1 MVKGK
6 EKFALWI
13 TPECKRLVDNCYA
26 DDQCQSR
33 SEYIEKA
40 IRFYSGFLHAEK
52 ADRYLPKVLQQI
64 LSGTLD
70 RFAERIGRQL
80 FKLAVEQNVNNH
92 ILASDT
98 DIDARSYTFALSPVA
113 IRQAIAMPS
122 STYRDQFLKLVDKGY
137 LVQRGEGNTYDF
149 YEVPQRVTRT
159 ENESAADGFDFA
171 ANVQQETKSVQN
183 RTGEDIEKNINNTNS
198 IINRG
203 VEKQVSPAPKSEF
216 VF

>member
-1 MVKGK
+1 MPTTVPNQRT
-6 EKFALWI
+6 I
-13 TPECKRLVDNCYA
+13 CVHR
-26 DDQCQSR
+26 
-33 SEYIEKA
+33 EKA
-40 IRFYSGFLHAEK
+40 SADFLGIKNRNWMAASRDLGAHALML
-52 ADRYLPKVLQQI
+52 YLY
-64 LSGTLD
+64 
-70 RFAERIGRQL
+70 
-80 FKLAVEQNVNNH
+80 
-92 ILASDT
+92 LASN
-98 DIDARSYTFALSPVA
+98 ANGYTLALSPAA

-159 ENESAADGFDFA
+159 ENESAADGFGFA

-203 VEKQVSPAPKSEF
+203 VEKQVSPAPKNEF
-216 VF
+216 IF